1 MFFSFYILNPM
12 SPHSNPRLA
21 AALDCG
27 QEQISRPAP
36 QIHRQPF
43 SIDTVSF
50 DACVADD
57 GLTLTLDHGLAAS

>member
-1 MFFSFYILNPM
+1 LIAVKSKYPV
-12 SPHSNPRLA
+12 PHRKYV
-21 AALDCG
+21 C
-27 QEQISRPAP
+27 
-36 QIHRQPF
+36 HRQPF